1 MLLKSL
7 FIIGALSGTIL
18 GSVGTSVP
26 LLFPQAFSP
35 DAEVIMEVSSFAFLS
50 FGNTFYEVCN
60 FFLITIL

>member
-7 FIIGALSGTIL
+7 VIIGALSGIIL

-35 DAEVIMEVSSFAFLS
+35 DVAIIKEVSFGSFSYLFMRVFICLTL
-50 FGNTFYEVCN
+50 TFK
-60 FFLITIL
+60 